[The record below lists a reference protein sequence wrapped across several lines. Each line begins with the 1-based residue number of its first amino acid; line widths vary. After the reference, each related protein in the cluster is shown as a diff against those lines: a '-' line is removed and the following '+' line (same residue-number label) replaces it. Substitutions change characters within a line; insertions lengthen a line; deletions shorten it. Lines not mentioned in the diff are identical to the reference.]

1 MRDGRGCVV
10 AMNEERLPNFTLLVA
25 TIDPNKFG
33 ELMVLPLSY
42 PAIGGVWNGDSSSIV
57 VNGDGGSDRLE
68 EIDTALPNPLG
79 RRMSS
84 SDSSVSVGEW
94 VPLKAC
100 HFMSDLALGNEAR
113 FGGRFLRCENKEETR
128 LISRVGP
135 DTLLLLGAIDD
146 DRDKFS
152 TGGGSRTGGTA
163 GTGGGGVR
171 RFGRKDI
178 RYSQ

>member
-1 MRDGRGCVV
+1 M
-10 AMNEERLPNFTLLVA
+10 
-25 TIDPNKFG
+25 
-33 ELMVLPLSY
+33 
-42 PAIGGVWNGDSSSIV
+42 
-57 VNGDGGSDRLE
+57 NGDGGSDRLE

-79 RRMSS
+79 RRISS

-135 DTLLLLGAIDD
+135 DTLLLLGVIDD
-146 DRDKFS
+146 DQDKFS
-152 TGGGSRTGGTA
+152 TGGGSRRTGGAA
-163 GTGGGGVR
+163 GTGGGSIH
-171 RFGRKDI
+171 RFGREGI
-178 RYSQ
+178 RYSQRACNCL